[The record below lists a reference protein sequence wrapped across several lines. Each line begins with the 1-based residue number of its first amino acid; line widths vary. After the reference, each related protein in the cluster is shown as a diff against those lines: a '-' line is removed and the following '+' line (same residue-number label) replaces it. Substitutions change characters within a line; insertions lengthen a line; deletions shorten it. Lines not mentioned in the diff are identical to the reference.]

1 MDPTT
6 QAAEHGGFFD
16 NLAPSQLGLIVA
28 SFLVINGVFVAME
41 FALVA
46 LRQTKVDE
54 MVREKVKGAK
64 SLQRAKRKVD
74 DFVAASQLGI
84 TIASLLLGAAGEAL
98 FRVPLKSAGLE
109 NPVALVLLSLALMTA
124 LHVVIGEQVPK
135 MLAIHD
141 PTRTALWTIPGVE
154 ILIRPLA
161 PVIWMLSKLTSLIL
175 KLFGIQSRGGHGD
188 GSQVYS
194 EEEIQ
199 ALLGLRE
206 SAGLAEQAE
215 SEMIARVFS
224 FFDMVATQVMIPR
237 TEMCCIENT
246 ATLADMVELA
256 AEQHH
261 ERYPVYGKDLDD
273 IRGVVLLKDVMAAM
287 HKNPKLTRPV
297 STLMREVLCLPGSL
311 SISNLMSQ
319 MQKNRTRIA
328 ILLDEFGG
336 TAGMVTYGDI
346 LERIVGEEVGE
357 SGGGS
362 QEQDDIEKLAD
373 NDFRV
378 SGLVLIEDFEH
389 YFSIE
394 IDDEHNDTIGGTVF
408 SQIGRKPKVG
418 DQIALSGLNI
428 KVESLDGLRIDRL
441 RVEKPAETLEA
452 EAEAEKANAE
462 EQD

>member
-1 MDPTT
+1 
-6 QAAEHGGFFD
+6 
-16 NLAPSQLGLIVA
+16 
-28 SFLVINGVFVAME
+28 
-41 FALVA
+41 
-46 LRQTKVDE
+46 
-54 MVREKVKGAK
+54 
-64 SLQRAKRKVD
+64 
-74 DFVAASQLGI
+74 
-84 TIASLLLGAAGEAL
+84 
-98 FRVPLKSAGLE
+98 
-109 NPVALVLLSLALMTA
+109 
-124 LHVVIGEQVPK
+124 
-135 MLAIHD
+135 
-141 PTRTALWTIPGVE
+141 
-154 ILIRPLA
+154 
-161 PVIWMLSKLTSLIL
+161 
-175 KLFGIQSRGGHGD
+175 
-188 GSQVYS
+188 
-194 EEEIQ
+194 
-199 ALLGLRE
+199 
-206 SAGLAEQAE
+206 
-215 SEMIARVFS
+215 
-224 FFDMVATQVMIPR
+224 
-237 TEMCCIENT
+237 MCCIENT

-362 QEQDDIEKLAD
+362 QEQDDIEKLAE

-378 SGLVLIEDFEH
+378 SGLVLIEDFED

-394 IDDEHNDTIGGTVF
+394 IEDEHNDTIGGTVF

-418 DQIALSGLNI
+418 DQISLSGMNI

-441 RVEKPAETLEA
+441 RVDKPAETLEA

-462 EQD
+462 EHN